1 MVTQTLSHQ
10 LSVEQYLKHEE
21 TAEQRSEYHNGELV
35 EMAGGSINHNRIIR
49 NLSRLLEIGLETHSY
64 EVFVSDLRLWIPD
77 YNEYTHPDI
86 LLVKGNPILQKNRTD
101 TVTNPSII
109 IEVLSK
115 STSNRDRGDK
125 FTFYRSLPSLQ
136 EYILVDQYR
145 IHIEHF
151 RKNTEANWLLSESND
166 QNGVLSLADG
176 KCKISHHQIY
186 ERVIFE

>member
-1 MVTQTLSHQ
+1 
-10 LSVEQYLKHEE
+10 
-21 TAEQRSEYHNGELV
+21 
-35 EMAGGSINHNRIIR
+35 MAGGSINHNRIIR

-125 FTFYRSLPSLQ
+125 FTFYRSIACLQ

-145 IHIEHF
+145 IHVEHF
-151 RKNTEANWLLSESND
+151 RKNIEGNWLLSESND

-176 KCKISHHQIY
+176 KCKISHQQIY
-186 ERVIFE
+186 ERVE